1 MEASLL
7 CERDALNELAE
18 QFELNRFVPTCS
30 GHTHNSIRVN
40 VLVGTWCDVAGGGK
54 YEAQKF

>member
-1 MEASLL
+1 ML

-40 VLVGTWCDVAGGGK
+40 VLVGTWCVVAGGGK